1 MAFAGEEH
9 PADMPPLFAIGQQ
22 DRRRKA
28 MKESIEAVSKALKT
42 LNKPDPWSADIK
54 ASDEFL
60 DPLFTEFSKR
70 LALPL
75 VLRKSEY
82 CDLVRYLPKDRV
94 DLEVGK
100 VLDAIVQV
108 AGKGKPRED

>member
-1 MAFAGEEH
+1 M
-9 PADMPPLFAIGQQ
+9 
-22 DRRRKA
+22 A

-60 DPLFTEFSKR
+60 DPLFAEFSKR

-82 CDLVRYLPKDRV
+82 CDLVRFLPKDRV
-94 DLEVGK
+94 DPEVVK
-100 VLDAIVQV
+100 MLDAIVQV